1 MGYKHSFHIVLP
13 FFWSE
18 HRVIDMPF
26 ICVINS

>member
-1 MGYKHSFHIVLP
+1 L
-13 FFWSE
+13 SE